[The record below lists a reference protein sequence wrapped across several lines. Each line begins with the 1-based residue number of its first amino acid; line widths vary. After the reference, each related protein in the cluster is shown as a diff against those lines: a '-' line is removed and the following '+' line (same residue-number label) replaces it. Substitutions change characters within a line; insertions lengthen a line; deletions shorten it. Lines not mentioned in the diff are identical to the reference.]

1 MHQEPLAR
9 AQATAHEDI
18 APNGEIGLTKG
29 GGLIHRHGLRDRQ
42 RMILMGHG
50 IFGIAAAWQ
59 QGTNRIPDFPFANTS
74 PHSHDNARSL

>member
-18 APNGEIGLTKG
+18 APNGEKGLAKG
-29 GGLIHRHGLRDRQ
+29 SGLIHRHGLRDRQ

-50 IFGIAAAWQ
+50 IFGIAATVD
-59 QGTNRIPDFPFANTS
+59 QGTDFIPCLPASDLPGT
-74 PHSHDNARSL
+74 